1 MREKEQFTLGT
12 EVSLKR
18 IKCHRFVQI
27 MMPALKEYN
36 LPSCAEQ
43 NKALLNSQ
51 DIWY

>member
-1 MREKEQFTLGT
+1 MREKEQFTQ

-18 IKCHRFVQI
+18 IKRHRFVQI

-36 LPSCAEQ
+36 LPRCAEQ